1 MKKKEKKNKI
11 IFSQRSPQREDS
23 DDDETKIILSLPLS
37 REVHTHKHYQNT
49 LSDQAV

>member
-23 DDDETKIILSLPLS
+23 DDDETKIIFLSLLPLS
-37 REVHTHKHYQNT
+37 REVHTHYQNT
-49 LSDQAV
+49 LLNQTL